1 MITHPALRNDLQSSD
16 INVVSQNNNIY
27 NLLIESLVSTV

>member
-1 MITHPALRNDLQSSD
+1 MITYPALRNDLQSSD